1 MSMVAGCRAFA
12 PNGHRRAI
20 AERLMKAALVIEG
33 EVFAD
38 AGPRIAFVG
47 VALQIDVR
55 FPFSL
60 SGDAPDFE
68 RPSNGSFD

>member
-47 VALQIDVR
+47 VALQIDVLVFHR
-55 FPFSL
+55 NQVRYPL
-60 SGDAPDFE
+60 LQQA
-68 RPSNGSFD
+68 